1 MALRCRCL
9 FHEIASVRKALFLWS
24 PEAPG
29 GFKQRPPISIAPSS
43 PLLPLHE
50 EVEALLFLS
59 EGKPYLLE
67 VCPCSSKAFL
77 FISPIEKH
85 LLLFVISYIL
95 HVILIRVL
103 LGEIIL
109 SQ

>member
-1 MALRCRCL
+1 MGDLADVY
-9 FHEIASVRKALFLWS
+9 FMKQHQVRRGLFLWS

-29 GFKQRPPISIAPSS
+29 VLKQRPPISIAPSS

-67 VCPCSSKAFL
+67 VCTYSSKAIFSLFL
-77 FISPIEKH
+77 FEEKH
-85 LLLFVISYIL
+85 LLLLVIFCML
-95 HVILIRVL
+95 F
-103 LGEIIL
+103 
-109 SQ
+109 

>member
-1 MALRCRCL
+1 M
-9 FHEIASVRKALFLWS
+9 SQALFLWS

-29 GFKQRPPISIAPSS
+29 VFKQRPPISIAPSS

-67 VCPCSSKAFL
+67 VCPYSSKAIFSL
-77 FISPIEKH
+77 F
-85 LLLFVISYIL
+85 LLLRKNTFCYLLLVIFCML
-95 HVILIRVL
+95 F
-103 LGEIIL
+103 
-109 SQ
+109 